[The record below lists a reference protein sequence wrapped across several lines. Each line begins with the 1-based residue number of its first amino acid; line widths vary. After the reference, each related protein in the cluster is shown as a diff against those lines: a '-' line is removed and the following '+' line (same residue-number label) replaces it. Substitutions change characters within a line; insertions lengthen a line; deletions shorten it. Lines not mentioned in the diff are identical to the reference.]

1 LLVSSSNPQTQ
12 EGSLIVAAKSKR
24 VQTGKGQQPPS
35 KKGRAASRKSAK
47 LEARSAREGN
57 GHEGLASSQRMDS
70 QHMNQASE
78 QPWEEF
84 TRAAREQIRQA
95 IDRGP
100 SPQVRGWTSTA
111 PAKQFEDMMTQL
123 WNFGGDGGTSRYM
136 RAMAQANVEMVG
148 LLGRR
153 SRAYFDLPT
162 HLAQCRTAQQMWDE
176 QTRFFHDMLQDYQA
190 ANDRMMSCWM
200 EIATP
205 AISEET
211 QRPRKSA

>member
-1 LLVSSSNPQTQ
+1 M
-12 EGSLIVAAKSKR
+12 KSKR
-24 VQTGKGQQPPS
+24 VQTGKGRQPPA
-35 KKGRAASRKSAK
+35 KKSHAASGRKTAK
-47 LEARSAREGN
+47 VEARSAREGN
-57 GHEGLASSQRMDS
+57 GHEGLASSQHMDS
-70 QHMNQASE
+70 QRMDQASE

-84 TRAAREQIRQA
+84 ARAAREQIKQA
-95 IDRGP
+95 IGRGP

-111 PAKQFEDMMTQL
+111 PVKQFEDMMIQL
-123 WNFGGDGGTSRYM
+123 WNFGGDGGTNRYM

-153 SRAYFDLPT
+153 SRAYLDLPT

-200 EIATP
+200 EFATP
-205 AISEET
+205 AIPEEAA
-211 QRPRKSA
+211 QRARKSA